1 MPRNEPDRVLWTL
14 AEHGGSM
21 TKSELA
27 RSLQMRHS
35 ELDLVLKE
43 LERTGKV
50 RLTEIKGKLV
60 VGLRDA
66 IS

>member
-1 MPRNEPDRVLWTL
+1 
-14 AEHGGSM
+14 M